1 MHDPKVLEKFGC
13 SEKRLRAIFTAEM
26 PSETPAQVSQDANEP
41 PPEAAK
47 DAQASSVKST
57 DGAIRRRWETKIRS
71 RIYDGI
77 RANLRS
83 ARPNQAVDM
92 AWDAPPIQR
101 HTIPLMMWAQGKI
114 KLEQAYSNIVNS
126 SGQEQADKFFRKST
140 SNGQQ
145 VLELNQHRIT
155 DISIDILKSYVTR
168 RHAAMDALWSNLWPL
183 FKYDPRGTDDVA
195 MLRADVLSQ
204 RVDVIS
210 DAYNYRH
217 FFSQCRRQMLLYGW
231 SVAFPRARWDRQ
243 ISWRFEKTNTGES
256 SDKVESYVTRE
267 GIDFVNPHPS
277 RIYYDLSRP
286 LANLNTDTGP
296 SYIGYW
302 DVVRWGSLLGPS
314 APFFNLSH
322 VFMTDDWK
330 SMTTQFPDFFTYY
343 FDPCVMNWPECN
355 TIDPSLSNDRT
366 VNVGKYTATAK
377 DHGVLINHYFE
388 QINPKAEGIGSYD
401 ADVWLHLT
409 VAGDCTVIGGEF
421 LPSIPGVYGGV
432 NCNDGRL
439 ANGSMG
445 AALLGYQDHAS
456 NIMSSMLM
464 QLRTSLIQLWLIDK
478 DSLEPDIVKSFK
490 ENATDSDWWVDR
502 KVLVYSATKLRD
514 LGIQD
519 PSSAFKVVQAQVQNV
534 FQTGLQALGQLLN
547 LADRLLILSPNE
559 LGQPNPREVSA
570 REVSDIAT
578 SVQSIYA
585 FINQGPREQ
594 VAAAKEMIYDSL
606 VACGSELFRVPVT
619 KRYTRDVV
627 KRAGLEIPPDIKLQ
641 EGDDIIPLNT
651 PVMGNLR
658 ALVYDYYFDSRDGS
672 ERVQNTQGAQVVM
685 QLLQSIL
692 QVPALAQKMG
702 FRNIADAANIVIRM
716 SGAPWNFQ
724 FEPPQGGSDE
734 LPQPEEAAPAPPAPA
749 AAPAAPPTEDP
760 NVRLGKIELMLMQLM
775 QAMGSQGAPAP
786 AVPGVNPAQRLQDVA
801 A

>member
-1 MHDPKVLEKFGC
+1 MHHLKVLEQFGC
-13 SEKRLRAIFTAEM
+13 TEERLREIFTAEM
-26 PSETPAQVSQDANEP
+26 SAETPAQVSQDANEP
-41 PPEAAK
+41 PPESAK
-47 DAQASSVKST
+47 DAQASTKKEK
-57 DGAIRRRWETKIRS
+57 DGARRRRWESKIRS

-101 HTIPLMMWAQGKI
+101 HMIPLMMWATGKI
-114 KLEQAYSNIVNS
+114 KLEDAYANCVAS
-126 SGQEQADKFFRKST
+126 SGQEQADKFFRKSS
-140 SNGQQ
+140 SNGKE
-145 VLELNQHRIT
+145 VLQLNQHRIT

-231 SVAFPRARWDRQ
+231 SVAFPRARWDRKV
-243 ISWRFEKTNTGES
+243 SWRQAPTNTGEPS
-256 SDKVESYVTRE
+256 NEVESYVTRE
-267 GIDFVNPHPS
+267 GVDFVNPHPS
-277 RIYYDLSRP
+277 RIYADQSRP
-286 LANLNTDTGP
+286 LANLNSDTGP
-296 SYIGYW
+296 SFIGYW
-302 DVVRWGSLLGPS
+302 DIVRWGSLLGPS
-314 APFFNLSH
+314 EQFFNLDH
-322 VFMTDDWK
+322 VYMTDDWRG
-330 SMTTQFPDFFTYY
+330 MTAQFPDFFTYY
-343 FDPCVMNWPECN
+343 FDPCVMNFPECN
-355 TIDPSLSNDRT
+355 TIDPSASNDRL
-366 VNVGKYTATAK
+366 GSIGRYSSTAR
-377 DHGVLINHYFE
+377 DHGVMINHYFE
-388 QINPKAEGIGSYD
+388 QINPKVEGIGTYD
-401 ADVWLHLT
+401 ADVWLHLI

-421 LPSIPGVYGGV
+421 LPSIPGIYGGV

-478 DSLEPDIVKSFK
+478 DSLEPEIVKSFK
-490 ENATDSDWWVDR
+490 ENANDSDWWVDR
-502 KVLVYSATKLRD
+502 KVLIYSATKLRD

-534 FQTGLQALGQLLN
+534 FQTGLQALNQLLN

-585 FINQGPREQ
+585 FINQGPREM
-594 VAAAKEMIYDSL
+594 VAAAKELIYDSL
-606 VACGSELFRVPVT
+606 ISCGSQSFRVPVT

-627 KRAGLEIPPDIKLQ
+627 KRAGLEIPTDIKLQ
-641 EGDDIIPLNT
+641 DGDDIIPLNT

-658 ALVYDYYFDSRDGS
+658 SLVYDYYFDSRDGS

-724 FEPPQGGSDE
+724 FETPQGGSDE
-734 LPQPEEAAPAPPAPA
+734 LPQPEP
-749 AAPAAPPTEDP
+749 AAPAAPAAPQAAPAEDP
-760 NVRLGKIELMLMQLM
+760 NMRLQKIELMLMQLM
-775 QAMGSQGAPAP
+775 QGLSGQAAPAEAP
-786 AVPGVNPAQRLQDVA
+786 PTGNPSQRLQDIA